1 MGSSAR
7 SRHPLSADAMS
18 QRWPVLRPSCKA
30 CPLFVPSGPPWSSM
44 EPISENGPW
53 PCRDSVSSMGK
64 TGRIA
69 LVTGASS
76 GIGEATARSLAAA
89 GFEVVAAARRLERC
103 EAVARE
109 VGGRALRL
117 DVADPDSV
125 AELTEQLPEVSVVVN
140 NAGGALGLEPVAE
153 PDEEN
158 WRQMYESNV
167 MGVMRVTK
175 ALLPAMERGG
185 DGHVVVIGSVA
196 GVDVYPGGA
205 GYTAAKHA
213 ANAVTRTLR
222 LELLGKPIRVS
233 EVAPG
238 MVETEFSLTR
248 FEGDE
253 EKAAKVYEGTNPLS
267 AEDVAD
273 AVAYVVTRPPH
284 VNVDY
289 VSIKPTDQA
298 TARDVHRR

>member
-1 MGSSAR
+1 MR
-7 SRHPLSADAMS
+7 ET
-18 QRWPVLRPSCKA
+18 
-30 CPLFVPSGPPWSSM
+30 SG
-44 EPISENGPW
+44 
-53 PCRDSVSSMGK
+53 V
-64 TGRIA
+64 A

-76 GIGEATARSLAAA
+76 GIGQAAVRALAAA

-103 EAVARE
+103 EKVASE

-125 AELTEQLPEVSVVVN
+125 ARLAEALPEVSVLVN

-153 PDEEN
+153 ADEEN
-158 WRQMYESNV
+158 WRQMYETNV
-167 MGVMRVTK
+167 LGVMRVTK
-175 ALLPAMERGG
+175 ALLPALERSG

-196 GVDVYPGGA
+196 GVEVYPGGA

-213 ANAVTRTLR
+213 ANAVARTLR

-248 FEGDE
+248 FGGDE
-253 EKAAKVYEGTNPLS
+253 AKAAQVYERTTPLS

-273 AVAYVVTRPPH
+273 AIAYVVTRPPH
-284 VNVDY
+284 VDVDY
-289 VSIKPTDQA
+289 LSIKPTAQA
-298 TARDVHRR
+298 TARDVHRA